1 MHNVLYETYRT
12 GRLSRTVHA
21 AVLEDAEL
29 HPTYHANDNR
39 AIDKSL
45 TQDSLWRV
53 TSTKALENGVDL
65 LPGPSQRVEIY
76 DSGATHHVSPYID
89 AFTDL
94 KFIPPKPISAANNQ
108 TFDAIGEGNIQ
119 VEIPNGENF
128 TLVTLCNVLYAP
140 NVAFTLISLSQADKA
155 GYSTLIEDGVL
166 YLIDRSSNTVVGK
179 IPVQG
184 GLWSVK
190 LTKALENGNNLLPG
204 NCPPIPIS
212 PHWCL
217 RHISPST
224 TIPLVPKGTLIA
236 KTLYNRFPKSHTHP
250 TQEVGDV
257 INPNICSPAS
267 VQAIGTNY
275 AVMYAQEGSNV
286 HPSMPVNLVQGK
298 EIAHCVFTTI
308 ASSSTAEITKDP
320 SEYVE
325 VYDSGASCH
334 MSPYKEA
341 FTNLRPI
348 TPESILTG
356 NNQTFEAVGMGNL
369 PVKVPNGD
377 GFTSITLSDVLYTP
391 SITFTLISLRQI
403 DKAGYTTLIEG
414 RELHLI
420 DRSDNTIVGRIPVH
434 NDLWR
439 VQSTKALENG
449 TSLLPGNHMATMISP
464 VQHPP
469 IRVNPVLQVPPLPTW
484 GIKSCFGITCYCGQS
499 LQRCLILEQFH
510 CAFDHVH
517 GYVHC
522 ISHGVLIPSSSLLS
536 HLSIQHIS
544 DFNGL
549 AGPANRVVE
558 KVQMHLQESYRLELD
573 QAIPDLGWKL
583 KHQIPSNRDIAFSR
597 LKKCPHCQ
605 ALFSTLK
612 KIKSHGLKTHPGT
625 TGWETLKW
633 EELLVV
639 KKAQKPFEGWEEYWY
654 EVLDQ
659 LQPTEGE
666 VVAMSL
672 SDISSPLNPLNPPP
686 PPQFCQD
693 LGYISWIQSI
703 GTPPLYKLL
712 AIPGTPPTR
721 NTPGKDGLLEKC
733 LLRVHTF
740 LEEYL
745 GSGEH
750 WLYTHHRELLHIL
763 RTGYD
768 YHFSND
774 SYFLTNLFPSSSRNP
789 YGKILSSPIRYRPS
803 LSRVISFFLR
813 LHHLQETG
821 RCPPQLVIN
830 ITATQD
836 EARRALYL
844 AAFQRPEL
852 SDSNFAQV
860 VHTLCDSLLRAQTS
874 SLVKIFGP
882 IEFAF
887 CFYMKLPD
895 GKYRTANNLTQ
906 FFAGVQWCLR
916 IILGHILRLQESK
929 LASYIPCHHVEDP
942 SPPCNSTSSIMPP
955 LCLNSPEGSQGSI
968 HATQIGLLEDIPS
981 STQWEDQED
990 DAEAGSESDDPLD
1003 ELDDSEDYPVDEG
1016 PGDFIVREN
1025 TGLYLLPKIQGHSG
1039 VYALDSN
1046 SEGLEVNHLIPQ
1058 ESGGL
1063 LW

>member
-414 RELHLI
+414 GELHLI
-420 DRSDNTIVGRIPVH
+420 DRSDNTVVGRIPVH
-434 NDLWR
+434 NNLLG

-449 TSLLPGNHMATMISP
+449 TSLLPGNHTTTSRDIHTTLISYRKQQTSLQMP
-464 VQHPP
+464 ILELPP
-469 IRVNPVLQVPPLPTW
+469 IPYWANDAKPVLQLPPIPSWGNHVPLLGQPTVTI
-484 GIKSCFGITCYCGQS
+484 GSQTTQLYTLATF
-499 LQRCLILEQFH
+499 RCKFDPVLKYILCEPH
-510 CAFDHVH
+510 EL
-517 GYVHC
+517 
-522 ISHGVLIPSSSLLS
+522 LIPTSQLKKHLTEEHQDDFPAQGDRNALLKSLLS
-536 HLSIQHIS
+536 SLTDIY
-544 DFNGL
+544 GL
-549 AGPANRVVE
+549 DPSQGYPE
-558 KVQMHLQESYRLELD
+558 
-573 QAIPDLGWKL
+573 LGWKL
-583 KHQIPSNRDIAFSR
+583 LHPVHKRVYSGRCCFLCPTFFHTNQDRQYTTHFNKFHKGMEKVNWAKLQFFDTLHQPFKSGKLYQIPNQGSPLPTLSIATNIAEPDS
-597 LKKCPHCQ
+597 
-605 ALFSTLK
+605 
-612 KIKSHGLKTHPGT
+612 
-625 TGWETLKW
+625 
-633 EELLVV
+633 VV
-639 KKAQKPFEGWEEYWY
+639 PP
-654 EVLDQ
+654 LD
-659 LQPTEGE
+659 
-666 VVAMSL
+666 
-672 SDISSPLNPLNPPP
+672 SPLNPP
-686 PPQFCQD
+686 PPQFCQE
-693 LGYISWIQSI
+693 LGFVSWVEELGLEQEVVNYL
-703 GTPPLYKLL
+703 T
-712 AIPGTPPTR
+712 ATPGTLATK
-721 NTPGKDGLLEKC
+721 NTCGKKAQLEKI
-733 LLRVHTF
+733 LLRVHHS
-740 LEEYL
+740 L
-745 GSGEH
+745 
-750 WLYTHHRELLHIL
+750 
-763 RTGYD
+763 
-768 YHFSND
+768 N
-774 SYFLTNLFPSSSRNP
+774 SY
-789 YGKILSSPIRYRPS
+789 LSSGQNWLFIYH
-803 LSRVISFFLR
+803 SR
-813 LHHLQETG
+813 LQ
-821 RCPPQLVIN
+821 
-830 ITATQD
+830 D
-836 EARRALYL
+836 
-844 AAFQRPEL
+844 
-852 SDSNFAQV
+852 
-860 VHTLCDSLLRAQTS
+860 
-874 SLVKIFGP
+874 
-882 IEFAF
+882 
-887 CFYMKLPD
+887 
-895 GKYRTANNLTQ
+895 
-906 FFAGVQWCLR
+906 
-916 IILGHILRLQESK
+916 ILGKRYYLTIIFFV
-929 LASYIPCHHVEDP
+929 LASH
-942 SPPCNSTSSIMPP
+942 
-955 LCLNSPEGSQGSI
+955 
-968 HATQIGLLEDIPS
+968 
-981 STQWEDQED
+981 
-990 DAEAGSESDDPLD
+990 
-1003 ELDDSEDYPVDEG
+1003 
-1016 PGDFIVREN
+1016 
-1025 TGLYLLPKIQGHSG
+1025 
-1039 VYALDSN
+1039 
-1046 SEGLEVNHLIPQ
+1046 
-1058 ESGGL
+1058 
-1063 LW
+1063 